1 MHLDEDFMM
10 RCIKLALLGKGFVA
24 PNPLVGAVIVHNDKI
39 IGEGYHQRFGEAHAE
54 VNAINSVKDKSL
66 LKNATIYISLEPCSH
81 FGKTPPCSDLIEHH
95 KFKRVVIGCKDAN
108 SEVNGSGIK
117 KLQEAIAEVSVGILE
132 KECRKLNHHFF
143 TFHEKKRPYVFLKWA
158 QTAKGFLD
166 DNGKSA
172 LISSTDTQTLVHT
185 WRMNHQAILVGR
197 RTVENDDPSLT
208 VRAVKGP
215 NPVRIVIDPSLKLPE
230 GKMIFN
236 KESDTI
242 ILNTK
247 KNAIHQNISY
257 VQLNKI
263 DAPSILNVL
272 YSLHIQSVLIEGGGK
287 TLQSF
292 IDSGLWDEA
301 KVIIGK
307 NEFQNGTAAPKLNND
322 NLTSETFFS
331 DTINCY
337 TNA

>member
-1 MHLDEDFMM
+1 MLLDEHFMM
-10 RCIKLALLGKGFVA
+10 RCVELAQLGRGFVA
-24 PNPLVGAVIVHNDKI
+24 PNPLVGALIVHKDKI

-66 LKNATIYISLEPCSH
+66 LKNATIYVSLEPCSH
-81 FGKTPPCSDLIEHH
+81 FGKTPPCADLIMQH
-95 KFKRVVIGCKDAN
+95 KFRRVVIGCTDTF

-117 KLQEAIAEVSVGILE
+117 KLQESRTDVSVGILE
-132 KECRKLNHHFF
+132 KECRELNCHFF

-158 QTAKGFLD
+158 QTANGFMD
-166 DNGKSA
+166 DQGKSA
-172 LISSTDTQTLVHT
+172 WISSPETQALVHT
-185 WRMNHQAILVGR
+185 LRMNHQAILVGR

-215 NPVRIVIDPSLKLPE
+215 NPIRVVIDPSLKLPE
-230 GKMIFN
+230 QKKIFN
-236 KESDTI
+236 KESNTI
-242 ILNTK
+242 ILNTLK
-247 KNAIHQNISY
+247 KEVRENISY
-257 VQLNKI
+257 VQLKKI

-272 YSLHIQSVLIEGGGK
+272 CSLHIQSVLIEGGGK

-307 NEFQNGTAAPKLNND
+307 SEFQNGTTAPNLNND
-322 NLTSETFFS
+322 NFTSETFFS
-331 DTINCY
+331 DTINSY
-337 TNA
+337 KNT